1 MHPADEHRFDALMDA
16 LTSEHGCNGAMR
28 RAIRHNEAIEREERE
43 RMILASFSEHEAR
56 IHRRVAAHEHE
67 TRNLLELSWPI
78 IVAMWGR
85 LPWRERARLA
95 LALVLPW

>member
-1 MHPADEHRFDALMDA
+1 MHPADEPRFDALLAA
-16 LTSEHGCNGAMR
+16 LTSEAGCNGAMR

-43 RMILASFSEHEAR
+43 RMITATWEEHEAR
-56 IHRRVAAHEHE
+56 VARRVAAHEYE
-67 TRNLLELSWPI
+67 ARNLVELSWPI
-78 IVAMWGR
+78 VVAMWGR

>member
-56 IHRRVAAHEHE
+56 IRRRVAAHEIE
-67 TRNLLELSWPI
+67 ARGVNLQPLPYDSWPLRSRPD
-78 IVAMWGR
+78 GC
-85 LPWRERARLA
+85 
-95 LALVLPW
+95 

>member
-1 MHPADEHRFDALMDA
+1 MHPADEPRFEALLAA
-16 LTSEHGCNGAMR
+16 LTSEAGCNGAMR

-43 RMILASFSEHEAR
+43 RMILASLDEHEAR
-56 IHRRVAAHEHE
+56 IRRRVAAHEHE
-67 TRNLLELSWPI
+67 ARGLVELSWPI
-78 IVAMWGR
+78 VVAMWGR